1 MLGKLFKRKAEH
13 PPPSVHDLDTLRP
26 KVGEVRKT
34 AFEETLYLAPLPVY
48 TGQLPVSIH
57 DFSEVN
63 DVYLQVGGDNRG
75 MVWQAKLLAWVIWI
89 AIIILVGIP
98 VWIATFVYFFGVESP
113 SNTFSRI
120 LILGLQVVWTYYL
133 PGVCLMVGIFV
144 HTIISQTREQA
155 RQYPLRFNRQR
166 REVCYVSSDT
176 HEVLIVPWEKVTAWV
191 SQGEMVSQYG
201 STVFFTFGLA
211 LENEE
216 TEMVQPLLLGKPSQA
231 HAIGTW
237 EAIRQYMEHGVPED
251 EYDVW
256 QRLSH
261 GRAYTE
267 YELRPY
273 EGLHTWEVEKL
284 LKEEEGGLHC
294 SFSDER
300 RAEIGFS
307 PRTRWPLRR
316 WYIWRVLSFWKM
328 PYMIAEWGH
337 KAGTPY
343 IPEKV
348 REWSAPIPPDQWA
361 KSSAELQRATKIVEQ
376 AMNRKKNKLD
386 FRSACQ
392 LIGGR

>member
-1 MLGKLFKRKAEH
+1 MLNKLFKREVDRV
-13 PPPSVHDLDTLRP
+13 PPTTQYLDKLRP

-48 TGQLPVSIH
+48 TGQLPVSLH
-57 DFSEVN
+57 DFAEVN
-63 DVYLQVGGDNRG
+63 DTYLQLGGSNLG
-75 MVWQAKLLAWVIWI
+75 MVWQGKLLAWVIWI
-89 AIIILVGIP
+89 AIIILIGIP
-98 VWIATFVYFFGVESP
+98 VWLATFVCFFGVEST

-120 LILGLQVVWTYYL
+120 LILGLQVAWTYYL

-166 REVCYVSSDT
+166 REVSYISGDT
-176 HEVLIVPWEKVTAWV
+176 LEVLIVPWEKVTAWV
-191 SQGEMVSQYG
+191 SQGQMVSQYG
-201 STVFFTFGLA
+201 STVFFSFGLA
-211 LENEE
+211 LENEG

-237 EAIRQYMEHGVPED
+237 EAIRQYMEHGVPEEKHD
-251 EYDVW
+251 IW
-256 QRLSH
+256 P
-261 GRAYTE
+261 GRPLTE

-273 EGLHTWEVEKL
+273 EGLHTWEVEKRR
-284 LKEEEGGLHC
+284 KEEMGGLHSC
-294 SFSDER
+294 FSDEE
-300 RAEIGFS
+300 RAEIGLDTRS
-307 PRTRWPLRR
+307 RWPLRR

-348 REWSAPIPPDQWA
+348 REWSEPIPKDQWA
-361 KSSAELQRATKIVEQ
+361 KPSPELQRATKIVEQ

-386 FRSACQ
+386 FRAACE
-392 LIGGR
+392 LIGGK

>member
-98 VWIATFVYFFGVESP
+98 VWIATFIYFFGVVSP

-144 HTIISQTREQA
+144 HIIISQTREQA

-166 REVCYVSSDT
+166 REVCYISSDT
-176 HEVLIVPWEKVTAWV
+176 QEILIVPWEKVTAWV

-201 STVFFTFGLA
+201 ATAFFTFGLA
-211 LENEE
+211 LENEK
-216 TEMVQPLLLGKPSQA
+216 TEMVQLLLLGKPSQA

-251 EYDVW
+251 QHDIW
-256 QRLSH
+256 P
-261 GRAYTE
+261 GRALTE

-273 EGLHTWEVEKL
+273 EGLHTWEVEKR
-284 LKEEEGGLHC
+284 LKEDMGGLHSC
-294 SFSDER
+294 FSDEE
-300 RAEIGFS
+300 RAEIGLA

-316 WYIWRVLSFWKM
+316 WYMWRVLSFWKM

-361 KSSAELQRATKIVEQ
+361 NPSPELQRATKVVEQ

-392 LIGGR
+392 LIGDR

>member
-1 MLGKLFKRKAEH
+1 MLGKLVKRKADR
-13 PPPSVHDLDTLRP
+13 PPPSAHDLDTLRP

-63 DVYLQVGGDNRG
+63 DVYLQVGGSNRG
-75 MVWQAKLLAWVIWI
+75 IVWQVKLLAWVIWLVI
-89 AIIILVGIP
+89 TVVVILP
-98 VWIATFVYFFGVESP
+98 VILASGAYAFTPEGSK
-113 SNTFSRI
+113 NTFANDLWLFFQVFGGFGLVWGT
-120 LILGLQVVWTYYL
+120 LI
-133 PGVCLMVGIFV
+133 VGTCV
-144 HTIISQTREQA
+144 HTTISQTREQA

-166 REVCYVSSDT
+166 REVCYISSDT
-176 HEVLIVPWEKVTAWV
+176 QEILIVPWEKVTAWV

-201 STVFFTFGLA
+201 ATAFFTFGLA
-211 LENEE
+211 LENEK

-251 EYDVW
+251 QHDIW
-256 QRLSH
+256 P
-261 GRAYTE
+261 GRALTE

-273 EGLHTWEVEKL
+273 EGLHTWEVEKR
-284 LKEEEGGLHC
+284 LKEDMGGLHSC
-294 SFSDER
+294 FSDEE
-300 RAEIGFS
+300 RAEIGLA

-348 REWSAPIPPDQWA
+348 REWSAPIPPDQWV
-361 KSSAELQRATKIVEQ
+361 KPSAELQRATKIVEQ

-392 LIGGR
+392 LIGDR

>member
-1 MLGKLFKRKAEH
+1 MLGKLFTRKADG
-13 PPPSVHDLDTLRP
+13 PPLSAPDLNTLRP

-34 AFEETLYLAPLPVY
+34 SFEETLYLAPLPVY
-48 TGQLPVSIH
+48 TGQLSVSIH

-63 DVYLQVGGDNRG
+63 DVYLQVGGSNRG
-75 MVWQAKLLAWVIWI
+75 MVWQGKLLAWVIWLVI
-89 AIIILVGIP
+89 TVVVFLPVILASG
-98 VWIATFVYFFGVESP
+98 TYFFTPEGSK
-113 SNTFSRI
+113 NTFAND
-120 LILGLQVVWTYYL
+120 LWLFFQVFGGFGLVWGICVVGT
-133 PGVCLMVGIFV
+133 CV
-144 HTIISQTREQA
+144 HTTISQTREQA

-191 SQGEMVSQYG
+191 SQGEVVSQYG
-201 STVFFTFGLA
+201 ATVFFTFGLA
-211 LENEE
+211 LENEK

-237 EAIRQYMEHGVPED
+237 EAIRHYMEHGVPKD
-251 EYDVW
+251 QNDIW
-256 QRLSH
+256 P
-261 GRAYTE
+261 GRALTE

-273 EGLHTWEVEKL
+273 EGLHTWEVEKR
-284 LKEEEGGLHC
+284 LKEDMGGLHSC
-294 SFSDER
+294 FSDEE
-300 RAEIGFS
+300 RAEIGLA

-361 KSSAELQRATKIVEQ
+361 KPSPELQRATKVVEQ

-392 LIGGR
+392 LIGSR